1 MTARRIRNTED
12 EDIFEQSLALLELV
26 FGESR
31 SYHRDVRDLDPLV
44 ERSDSLVA
52 VVGGRVVGHL
62 QVLPREMRVG
72 RAILRVA
79 GLACLAVDPAERGKG
94 HERALIEAAL
104 RHVMRGGYHLAMVFA
119 ADDAPYGEFGWETL
133 PVGTYVAR
141 LDESGE
147 VGPAPPDVRR
157 MDPVGDLAWVAAVHG
172 GYGSSYSGPL
182 VRSLGWWSGNIKW
195 MRENPDSSFVLE
207 RNGRIVGYARA
218 KHSVAEHGGG
228 AGDFYSISDLAAQDE
243 DGEKALLAMM
253 VRDAKSRGFR
263 HVAGQAPVAYRTV
276 GLLQAMGIPARV
288 RSDTRLKVKLV
299 DLKSLLEGLWPEF
312 SAALWQ
318 SSSGGSESVGIRVGR
333 QSAELGYRDRAVYVG
348 EAGTPPIDVSEA
360 ELWNLVLKGAVP
372 RGAPDKGAGV
382 LKTLFREREFAFWR
396 ADVF

>member
-1 MTARRIRNTED
+1 MTARTIRNTED
-12 EDIFEQSLALLELV
+12 DDLFERSLGLLERV

-31 SYHRDVRDLDPLV
+31 SYHRDVRELDPLV
-44 ERSDSLVA
+44 ERRDSLVA
-52 VVGGRVVGHL
+52 VVDGRVVGHL

-104 RHVMRGGYHLAMVFA
+104 RQVMRGGYHLAMVFA

-133 PVGTYVAR
+133 PVDTYVAR
-141 LDESGE
+141 LDWAGQ
-147 VGPAPPDVRR
+147 VGTAPPGVRR
-157 MDPVGDLAWVAAVHG
+157 MDPENDLAWVAAVHG
-172 GYGSSYSGPL
+172 GYGSSCSGPL
-182 VRSLGWWSGNIKW
+182 VRSLGWWSGNMKW
-195 MRENPDSSFVLE
+195 MRENPESSFVLE
-207 RNGRIVGYARA
+207 RSGRIVGYARA
-218 KHSVAEHGGG
+218 RHPVTEHGIGV
-228 AGDFYSISDLAAQDE
+228 GDFYSISDLAAQDE
-243 DGEKALLAMM
+243 DSEKALLATM
-253 VRDAKSRGFR
+253 VQDARSRGFR
-263 HVAGQAPVAYRTV
+263 HLAGQAPVARRAV
-276 GLLQAMGIPARV
+276 ALLEAIGTTARV
-288 RSDTRLKVKLV
+288 KSDTRLKVKLV

-348 EAGTPPIDVSEA
+348 EAGTPSIDVSEA
-360 ELWNLVLKGAVP
+360 ELWALVLKGAAP
-372 RGAPDKGAGV
+372 RGAPGKEAGV
-382 LKTLFREREFAFWR
+382 LKTLFRERGFAFWR